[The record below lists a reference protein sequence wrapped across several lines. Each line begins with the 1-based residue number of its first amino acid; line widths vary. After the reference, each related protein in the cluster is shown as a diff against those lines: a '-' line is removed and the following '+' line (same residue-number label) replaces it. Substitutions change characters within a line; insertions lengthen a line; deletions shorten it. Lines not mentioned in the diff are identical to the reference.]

1 MEKTGITVAGS
12 MVADLY
18 YEIDTYPRQGT
29 LTNIR
34 ATHSGVGGTGNLIL
48 DLARLDPALP
58 VRVSALAGLDAGGD
72 MMAAALSR
80 FPNIDLRGLVRAGVS
95 SVDHVMEPR
104 DTKQRTFFYQ
114 AGANDVY
121 DMSCID
127 WAAADAKIFHLEYL
141 LLMARVDADDPE
153 YGTHG
158 ARILHEARARGMQ
171 TSVDVVSE
179 RSERSA
185 RVVSA
190 ALRYTDYCTINEYE
204 AETVTGIPV
213 TDTASARK
221 ALEALRD
228 LGVARWAVIHS
239 PAMGWG
245 LDCRTGDFFACPSL
259 RLPEGFIR
267 GTTGA
272 GDAYCAGI
280 LYGAYTGLP
289 LPEALRF
296 ACAAA
301 ACSLSGVNGTEAMP
315 EAAGV
320 WEVYERYC
328 ERGEGK

>member
-18 YEIDTYPRQGT
+18 YEIDTYPRQGL

-34 ATHSGVGGTGNLIL
+34 ATHGAVGGTGNLIL
-48 DLARLDPALP
+48 DLARLDPRLP
-58 VRVSALAGLDAGGD
+58 VRVSALVGRDDSGE
-72 MMAAALSR
+72 MMTAALSR
-80 FPNIDLRGLVRAGVS
+80 YPNIDLRGLVREGQS

-104 DTKQRTFFYQ
+104 DTKQRTFFYM

-127 WAAADAKIFHLEYL
+127 WAAAEAKIFHLEYL
-141 LLMARVDADDPE
+141 LLMAKVDAADPE
-153 YGTHG
+153 FGTHG
-158 ARILHEARARGMQ
+158 ARILHEARTRGML

-213 TDTASARK
+213 ADAASAK
-221 ALEALRD
+221 EALQALRA

-239 PAMGWG
+239 PAYGWG
-245 LDCRTGDFFACPSL
+245 LDCRTGEFVECPSL
-259 RLPEGFIR
+259 RLPAGFIR

-280 LYGAYTGLP
+280 LYAAYTGMP
-289 LPEALRF
+289 LDKALRF
-296 ACAAA
+296 ACATA
-301 ACSLSGVNGTEAMP
+301 ACSLSGVNGTDAVP
-315 EAAGV
+315 EAKGV

-328 ERGEGK
+328 QRKQ

>member
-18 YEIDTYPRQGT
+18 YEIDTYPRQGM
-29 LTNIR
+29 LTNVR

-121 DMSCID
+121 DMTCID

-141 LLMARVDADDPE
+141 LLMARVDAADPE
-153 YGTHG
+153 FGTHG
-158 ARILHEARARGMQ
+158 ARILHEARTRGMQ

-204 AETVTGIPV
+204 AETVTGIDV
-213 TDTASARK
+213 TDTASAQK
-221 ALEALRD
+221 ALQALRD

-245 LDCRTGDFFACPSL
+245 LDCRSGEFAECPSL
-259 RLPEGFIR
+259 HLPEGFIR

-280 LYGAYTGLP
+280 LYGAYHGLP
-289 LPEALRF
+289 LPRALQF
-296 ACAAA
+296 AAATA
-301 ACSLSGVNGTEAMP
+301 ACSLSGVNGTDAVP

-328 ERGEGK
+328 ERGEAT

>member
-18 YEIDTYPRQGT
+18 YEIDTYPRQGL

-34 ATHSGVGGTGNLIL
+34 ATHGAVGGTGNLIL
-48 DLARLDPALP
+48 DLARLDPRLP
-58 VRVSALAGLDAGGD
+58 VRVSALVGRDDSGE

-80 FPNIDLRGLVRAGVS
+80 YPNIDLRGLVREGQS

-104 DTKQRTFFYQ
+104 DTKQRTFFYM

-121 DMSCID
+121 DMSYID
-127 WAAADAKIFHLEYL
+127 WAAAEAKIFHLEYL
-141 LLMARVDADDPE
+141 LLMAKVDAADPE
-153 YGTHG
+153 FGTHG
-158 ARILHEARARGMQ
+158 ARILHEARTRGML

-213 TDTASARK
+213 TDAASAK
-221 ALEALRD
+221 EALQALRA

-239 PAMGWG
+239 PAYGWG
-245 LDCRTGDFFACPSL
+245 LDCRTGEFVECPSL
-259 RLPEGFIR
+259 RLPAGFIR

-280 LYGAYTGLP
+280 LYAAYTGMP
-289 LPEALRF
+289 LAQALRF
-296 ACAAA
+296 ACATA
-301 ACSLSGVNGTEAMP
+301 ACSLSGVNGTDAVP

-328 ERGEGK
+328 QRKQ